1 MPPYLLQYNLVITLT
16 TLPQLPSVE
25 FFKSRLISQ
34 LTVRLGLTNSHHMSS
49 LRTNKT
55 SGVPGQ
61 LSSASNWNFTQN
73 KMQDCIRHTDDWDCR
88 PSDCGQDGL
97 REDIK
102 IRRFGGV
109 LSSIVKD
116 CIGNHSLHT
125 LLYRVTTKYFLNE
138 KDQSICLCF
147 VYSSWWRL
155 RDWFLIRQNLFLH
168 CCLILNLIHHF
179 CQSFSRQVRTLGQC
193 D

>member
-1 MPPYLLQYNLVITLT
+1 
-16 TLPQLPSVE
+16 
-25 FFKSRLISQ
+25 
-34 LTVRLGLTNSHHMSS
+34 
-49 LRTNKT
+49 
-55 SGVPGQ
+55 
-61 LSSASNWNFTQN
+61 
-73 KMQDCIRHTDDWDCR
+73 MQDCIAYAIQTTGTVECR

-138 KDQSICLCF
+138 KDQSISLYF
-147 VYSSWWRL
+147 VYSTVVEDSKIG
-155 RDWFLIRQNLFLH
+155 F
-168 CCLILNLIHHF
+168 
-179 CQSFSRQVRTLGQC
+179 
-193 D
+193 